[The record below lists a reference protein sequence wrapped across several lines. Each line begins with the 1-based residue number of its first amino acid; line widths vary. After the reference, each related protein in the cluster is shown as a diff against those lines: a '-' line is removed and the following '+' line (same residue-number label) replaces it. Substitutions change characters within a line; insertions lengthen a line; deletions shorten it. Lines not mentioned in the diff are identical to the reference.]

1 MMYDSLE
8 LFDLY
13 EYKIFL
19 HTEYRSSA
27 NFCILTGYSRWGIS
41 NSLHV
46 ISMAM
51 ELIGMPKDISIHQF
65 GKLDWYPSGS
75 VFVGNGISRNDM
87 PFSYHADW

>member
-1 MMYDSLE
+1 
-8 LFDLY
+8 
-13 EYKIFL
+13 
-19 HTEYRSSA
+19 
-27 NFCILTGYSRWGIS
+27 
-41 NSLHV
+41 
-46 ISMAM
+46 MAM